1 MRRLAR
7 RLRKLWDRATFPR
20 WERRNT
26 STVIAAVSE
35 VLERSIIRV
44 DGEWMMLSAP
54 YSGDGARDQLACD
67 IAEEV
72 MDALWRN
79 GVATAQAE
87 LAAAVRKAGGLS

>member
-20 WERRNT
+20 WERRNQ
-26 STVIAAVSE
+26 SAITVAVSE
-35 VLERSIIRV
+35 VLERSIVCV
-44 DGEWMMLSAP
+44 D
-54 YSGDGARDQLACD
+54 DQWVLACPYTGPD
-67 IAEEV
+67 PRGRLACAITEEV
-72 MDALWRN
+72 LDALWRN